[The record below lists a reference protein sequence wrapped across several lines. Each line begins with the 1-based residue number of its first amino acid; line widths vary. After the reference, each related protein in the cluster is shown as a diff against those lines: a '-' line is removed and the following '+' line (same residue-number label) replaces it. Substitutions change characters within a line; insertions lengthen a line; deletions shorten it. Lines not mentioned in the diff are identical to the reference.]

1 MLTYL
6 KLLFQLIL
14 SPEHGWKDAAEAD
27 EPVRSLLAR
36 GFYPLLLVTAASGLL
51 EGLYHPAAT
60 EWHALF
66 QRMAVEF
73 VKFFVSYYIA
83 GYLFTSYI
91 HRFTDAEPSEQRNHS
106 YILFGLSLLALMN
119 LLQNCIP
126 IDLPI
131 IGFLAIYVA
140 IVLLRGTAY
149 MHIDEPRTGKFMVFS
164 VCSIIVL
171 PYLLGWLL
179 SRMIG

>member
-1 MLTYL
+1 
-6 KLLFQLIL
+6 
-14 SPEHGWKDAAEAD
+14 
-27 EPVRSLLAR
+27 
-36 GFYPLLLVTAASGLL
+36 
-51 EGLYHPAAT
+51 
-60 EWHALF
+60 
-66 QRMAVEF
+66 MAVEF